1 MAERPDSTKQAVIP
15 YPAGM
20 PQMLKLSDDEFSE
33 ELRFLAAA
41 KLYELGRLSSGKAAR
56 LAGMPRVKFLGELGR
71 VGVPAINLRDE
82 ECIAE
87 VQAARD
93 LAR

>member
-1 MAERPDSTKQAVIP
+1 MAESSDSKEAVIP

-20 PQMLKLSDDEFSE
+20 PQMLKLSDDEFEE

-41 KLYELGRLSSGKAAR
+41 KLFELGRLSSGKAAR
-56 LAGMPRVKFLGELGR
+56 LAGMARIKFLRELER
-71 VGVPAINLRDE
+71 VGVPAINLRGE
-82 ECIAE
+82 ECDAE
-87 VQAARD
+87 IQTARN